1 MKKLLKIKRTKKKG
15 SRGIPL
21 AHAFV
26 ALPQVLGSYHLLISD
41 KEEKS
46 EYLTNDETEDYNKI
60 K

>member
-1 MKKLLKIKRTKKKG
+1 MVKKG

-21 AHAFV
+21 APAYCG
-26 ALPQVLGSYHLLISD
+26 LPQLLGSYHLLISD